1 MSEFYV
7 YPEDLSD
14 SEVPVIVGASTK
26 TKNTVKNTVYVKA
39 ITKK

>member
-14 SEVPVIVGASTK
+14 SEPPSVSAPIQTN
-26 TKNTVKNTVYVKA
+26 NTVKNTVIIKA